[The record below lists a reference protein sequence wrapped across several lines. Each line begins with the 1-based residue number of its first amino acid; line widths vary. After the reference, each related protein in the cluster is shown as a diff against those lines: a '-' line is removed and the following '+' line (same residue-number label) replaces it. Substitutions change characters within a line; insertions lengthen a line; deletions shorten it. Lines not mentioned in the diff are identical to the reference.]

1 MFRKWKS
8 STEAGMPSG
17 SAQAGAVAPGA
28 AAGQAAPSPLAA
40 TLPLADRDRK
50 PVIAGLTEV
59 VVKPSVLS
67 DAISISGDIRTKG
80 ALHIDGYANGTIDAG
95 SVTIGAGG
103 LFEGTIRCGRLH
115 VKGIFS
121 GNGTCEDLILA
132 EEAQVAVGSLTY
144 KTIAVQRGAR
154 VAGDLVLTESE

>member
-1 MFRKWKS
+1 MG
-8 STEAGMPSG
+8 APA
-17 SAQAGAVAPGA
+17 AQAA
-28 AAGQAAPSPLAA
+28 AASPASA
-40 TLPLADRDRK
+40 TLPLVDRK

-80 ALHIDGYANGTIDAG
+80 ALHIDGYAKGTIDAG
-95 SVTIGAGG
+95 SVTIGGGG

-121 GNGTCEDLILA
+121 GNGACEDLVVS
-132 EEAQVAVGSLTY
+132 EEAQVAVGSLSY
-144 KTIAVQRGAR
+144 KTIAIQRGAR
-154 VAGDLVLTESE
+154 VAGDLVLIES